1 MRGGRGTKGTGFSTE
16 AEDFLSL
23 PHPPAV
29 GRSIAGLFVCLE
41 RAGGDGGS

>member
-23 PHPPAV
+23 LPPAV